1 MRHRKRTIKLGRTG
15 AHRDALLA
23 SLVCNLIRDGKS
35 ITTTL
40 PKAKAASQL
49 AEKMVTLGKKGTL
62 AARRRAISKLRQT
75 EPVGDLF
82 ESIAPKFLERSGGYT
97 RITKLG
103 QRRSDGSE
111 MAILEWVDEPL
122 TRKAKKKP
130 AKAAAPKKAP
140 AKEKAPESTE
150 DGPDASE
157 DEGEAAS
164 EDETDAGATEESDEG
179 TSA

>member
-1 MRHRKRTIKLGRTG
+1 MRHRKRTTKLGRTG

-23 SLVCNLIRDGKS
+23 SLVCNLILDGKR

-62 AARRRAISKLRQT
+62 AARRSAISKLRQPK
-75 EPVGDLF
+75 PVGDLF
-82 ESIAPKFLERSGGYT
+82 ESIAPKYSERSGGYT

-103 QRRSDGSE
+103 QRLSDGSE

-122 TRKAKKKP
+122 KRKAKKKP
-130 AKAAAPKKAP
+130 AKSAAPKKTAT
-140 AKEKAPESTE
+140 EKVEPPSA
-150 DGPDASE
+150 DAAAE
-157 DEGEAAS
+157 DEA
-164 EDETDAGATEESDEG
+164 DAGATEESDEG
-179 TSA
+179 KSA